1 MTAERTCSV
10 DDCENAVDR
19 RAMCSAHYSRWKRH
33 GDPLHGGPINQNRS
47 TAVRARPRIL
57 AAPCSVEDCANV
69 AQSRG
74 WCGKHYA
81 RWLRTGSTDVVR
93 VSPGVGRTEK
103 RCNDCGEVKPIS
115 EFYRNEKAKSWSARC
130 RPCHNALTETRRQA
144 RRDRDLATKREW
156 YVRNRAKVADTA
168 RVKYWDDP
176 EAARAAKRADHAKHR
191 ESRNARHYERLQ
203 SDPIYR
209 KRHYDAVLRNRQMRR
224 AQKRGSVGMPITRA
238 ALDAKIA
245 YWGNRCWCCG
255 GEWSEIDHVKPIS
268 KGGWHV
274 LANLRPICSPCNKAK
289 SARWPVD
296 TSTRSGSMAA

>member
-1 MTAERTCSV
+1 MNAERTCSV
-10 DDCENAVDR
+10 DDCEKAAEKRSWCSMHYR
-19 RAMCSAHYSRWKRH
+19 RW
-33 GDPLHGGPINQNRS
+33 Q
-47 TAVRARPRIL
+47 
-57 AAPCSVEDCANV
+57 
-69 AQSRG
+69 
-74 WCGKHYA
+74 
-81 RWLRTGSTDVVR
+81 RTGSVDTVR

-115 EFYRNEKAKSWSARC
+115 EFYRYEKAKHWGSYC
-130 RPCHNALTETRRQA
+130 KPCNYVRSEAQRHKNIE
-144 RRDRDLATKREW
+144 RDLQLKRER
-156 YVRNRAKVADTA
+156 YARNRDQIAVVERA
-168 RVKYWDDP
+168 KYWADP

-191 ESRNARHYERLQ
+191 ESRNARHRDRMAN
-203 SDPIYR
+203 DPAYR
-209 KRHYDAVLRNRQMRR
+209 KMNRDAIARNGQMRR

-268 KGGWHV
+268 KGGWHI